1 LVKEKRYERRNAMSE
16 EEKLETRM
24 ISMNMTITS
33 ENEDEAVK
41 MLQESLKEWAEM
53 DAKDLLKSAYFNFEK
68 K

>member
-1 LVKEKRYERRNAMSE
+1 MSE
-16 EEKLETRM
+16 EEKLETRI

-53 DAKDLLKSAYFNFEK
+53 DVKDLLQSVYFTIRK
-68 K
+68 T

>member
-1 LVKEKRYERRNAMSE
+1 MSE

-41 MLQESLKEWAEM
+41 MLQESLKEWSGM
-53 DAKDLLKSAYFNFEK
+53 DAKDLLQSAHFNFEK

>member
-1 LVKEKRYERRNAMSE
+1 LAKEKRYERRNAMSE

-24 ISMNMTITS
+24 ISMYMTITS

>member
-1 LVKEKRYERRNAMSE
+1 MNE

-33 ENEDEAVK
+33 ENEDKAVK

-53 DAKDLLKSAYFNFEK
+53 DVKDLLQSVYFTIRK
-68 K
+68 DKTI

>member
-1 LVKEKRYERRNAMSE
+1 MSE
-16 EEKLETRM
+16 EEKIETRM

-53 DAKDLLKSAYFNFEK
+53 DAKDLLESPYFNFIK

>member
-1 LVKEKRYERRNAMSE
+1 MSE

-41 MLQESLKEWAEM
+41 MLQESLKEWSGM
-53 DAKDLLKSAYFNFEK
+53 DAKDLLQSAYFNFEK

>member
-1 LVKEKRYERRNAMSE
+1 MSE
-16 EEKLETRM
+16 EQKLETRM
-24 ISMNMTITS
+24 ISMYMTITS

>member
-1 LVKEKRYERRNAMSE
+1 LAKEKEYERRNAMSE
-16 EEKLETRM
+16 EEKIETRM

-41 MLQESLKEWAEM
+41 MLQESLKEWSEM
-53 DAKDLLKSAYFNFEK
+53 DAKDLLESAYFNFEK